1 MQPGESADGIELAD
15 VAALLVC
22 HVQGDEQACRDL
34 LAAVPD
40 GVRLASYGT
49 TAIVDLACRLLP
61 GGRDKLLAMLR
72 GWQEQRKRS
81 L

>member
-1 MQPGESADGIELAD
+1 MPGESADGIELAD
-15 VAALLVC
+15 VAALLVA
-22 HVQGDEQACRDL
+22 HVRGEEETCREL

-49 TAIVDLACRLLP
+49 TAMVDLACRLLP
-61 GGRDKLLAMLR
+61 GGRDELLEMLTAWQVRRR
-72 GWQEQRKRS
+72 GQ